1 MSVDPQ
7 FHSEDNVTDL
17 LHDIISKLGLRG
29 AQHEAILRRA
39 GNIMEQRH
47 NQTLEALREKT
58 APISPLSKAFWS
70 ATFKNMG
77 TLLNIWPN
85 TNYRAQTQAQ
95 AQAQAEKKQE
105 SANTTGGLNID
116 FKQVQD
122 DLRRA
127 TAQYIVAHRL
137 SLAPLSEKEK
147 NFLFPEGIPSHN
159 YGASPSSEL

>member
-1 MSVDPQ
+1 MSIDPQ
-7 FHSEDNVTDL
+7 SYWEDTASDL
-17 LHDIISKLGLRG
+17 LPDIISKLGLKG

-47 NQTLEALREKT
+47 NQKLEALREKS

-70 ATFKNMG
+70 STFKNMG

-85 TNYRAQTQAQ
+85 TNYTAQ
-95 AQAQAEKKQE
+95 AQHKKE
-105 SANTTGGLNID
+105 SAKRTGGFSVD

-127 TAQYIVAHRL
+127 TAQYVIAHRI
-137 SLAPLSEKEK
+137 SLAPLSDEEKK
-147 NFLFPEGIPSHN
+147 FLFPEGIPTRDQ
-159 YGASPSSEL
+159 GASPASEL

>member
-1 MSVDPQ
+1 MSIDPQ
-7 FHSEDNVTDL
+7 FQSEDNVTDL
-17 LHDIISKLGLRG
+17 LPDIISKLGLRG

-39 GNIMEQRH
+39 GDIMEQRH
-47 NQTLEALREKT
+47 NQKLEALHEKS

-85 TNYRAQTQAQ
+85 TNYTAQTQAQ
-95 AQAQAEKKQE
+95 AEKKKE
-105 SANTTGGLNID
+105 SASKTGGLNID

-127 TAQYIVAHRL
+127 TAQYVIAHRL
-137 SLAPLSEKEK
+137 SLAPLSEEEK

-159 YGASPSSEL
+159 YGASPGSEL

>member
-1 MSVDPQ
+1 MSIDPQ
-7 FHSEDNVTDL
+7 SYWEDTASDL
-17 LHDIISKLGLRG
+17 LPDIISKLGLKG

-47 NQTLEALREKT
+47 NQELEALREKS
-58 APISPLSKAFWS
+58 APISPLSKTFWS

-85 TNYRAQTQAQ
+85 TNYRAQ

-137 SLAPLSEKEK
+137 SLAPLSDKEK
-147 NFLFPEGIPSHN
+147 KFLFPEGIPSRDQ
-159 YGASPSSEL
+159 GASPTSEL